1 MKITKASAA
10 EVADKLTSA
19 AKRVLLDVFVSEL
32 EIHTINGDSFRALI
46 ELMAK
51 GILRADMSWDNEP
64 VTVLERGGKFVLEV
78 LKAQNAGRVT
88 GKGGSK

>member
-10 EVADKLTSA
+10 EIADKLTPA
-19 AKRVLLDVFVSEL
+19 AKKLLLDMFASPQGPVKVQAGEFM
-32 EIHTINGDSFRALI
+32 ALI

-51 GILRADMSWDNEP
+51 KIMRADMSWDNEP

-78 LKAQNAGRVT
+78 LKAQPGAATNGR
-88 GKGGSK
+88 KK

>member
-1 MKITKASAA
+1 MKVTKALAA
-10 EVADKLTSA
+10 EVADKLSPA
-19 AKRVLLDVFVSEL
+19 ARNLLLDMFAKPQAPVKVQADE
-32 EIHTINGDSFRALI
+32 FRALI

-51 GILRADMSWDNEP
+51 KLMRADMSWDNEP

-88 GKGGSK
+88 GKDGQK